1 MRIRS
6 LYLLAFLL
14 PLSACSSF
22 GKDEAEPT
30 WMEARRGDALDTQT
44 AKAPDYIPSQ
54 TFSRGEQAQMDT
66 AQGEVLAARNT
77 LINRLDEIELDQE
90 DTDTYLRD
98 ARERAR
104 APELPDD

>member
-1 MRIRS
+1 
-6 LYLLAFLL
+6 
-14 PLSACSSF
+14 
-22 GKDEAEPT
+22 
-30 WMEARRGDALDTQT
+30 MEARRAEALDTQT
-44 AKAPDYIPSQ
+44 AKAPDFIPSQ
-54 TFSRGEQAQMDT
+54 TFSRDEQTQMDT

-90 DTDTYLRD
+90 DTQEYLRD